1 MIVIMPSSATS
12 TQTFTISIDVELA
25 YSTIKC
31 PITTTIT
38 PAAAYISLSEN
49 TISVNASLISIP
61 GNYGTQIFNLTVNSD
76 NFSATVATK
85 IYSFNVIITCAV
97 TSLTIASQV
106 ADTTYTLNQGSLV
119 TAAFTVA

>member
-31 PITTTIT
+31 PITTTIA

-49 TISVNASLISIP
+49 KISVNASMISIP
-61 GNYGTQIFNLTVNSD
+61 GNYGTQIFTLTVNSD

-85 IYSFNVIITCAV
+85 NYSFNVVITCAV
-97 TSLTIASQV
+97 TSLTITSQV